1 MGYTQMQKIITFI
14 TLCIL
19 FTSSLMASEFTSI
32 GIKLGYNSSTFA
44 GNDIPGKGV
53 SSQGGV
59 AIGGFV
65 CYTFNQRFS
74 LRQEVLFTIKGAK
87 INTIGDVYLTNLFMY
102 FELPLL
108 AKMTFLSGHR
118 VQPNIFIGPAFD
130 LTIMA
135 TNDVAVLEDI
145 RSYDLGIV
153 FGAGIDVW
161 KISIDVRF
169 NIGLLNFDQ
178 SDDDI
183 DLKNRTFSFM
193 VGFAF

>member
-1 MGYTQMQKIITFI
+1 MGYTQMQKIISSI

-19 FTSSLMASEFTSI
+19 ITSSLMAGEFTGI
-32 GIKLGYNSSTFA
+32 GINLGYNSSTFA

-65 CYTFNQRFS
+65 GYTFNQRFS

-87 INTIGDVYLTNLFMY
+87 INTIGDVYLSNLFMY
-102 FELPLL
+102 IELPLL
-108 AKMTFLSGHR
+108 AKMTFLSGQK

-193 VGFAF
+193 VRFAF

>member
-1 MGYTQMQKIITFI
+1 MQKIIIII
-14 TLCIL
+14 TLFIL
-19 FTSSLMASEFTSI
+19 FTSSLITGEFSNI
-32 GIKLGYNSSTFA
+32 GIKVGYNSSTFA

-53 SSQGGV
+53 SSQSGV

-65 CYTFNQRFS
+65 CYSFNQRFS
-74 LRQEVLFTIKGAK
+74 LRQEVFFTTKGAK

-108 AKMTFLSGHR
+108 AKMTFLSEHR
-118 VQPNIFIGPAFD
+118 VQPNIFIGPAFG
-130 LTIMA
+130 LTIIA

-145 RSYDLGIV
+145 RSYDLGVV
-153 FGAGIDVW
+153 FGAGIDLW

-178 SDDDI
+178 SADDI
-183 DLKNRTFSFM
+183 DLKNRTFSSM

>member
-1 MGYTQMQKIITFI
+1 MQKILVSI

-19 FTSSLMASEFTSI
+19 FNSSLVAGEFTSI
-32 GIKLGYNSSTFA
+32 GIKVGYNSSTFA

-53 SSQGGV
+53 SAQGGA

-65 CYTFNQRFS
+65 GYTFNQRFS
-74 LRQEVLFTIKGAK
+74 LRQEVLITIKGAK
-87 INTIGDVYLTNLFMY
+87 INTIGDVYLTNLFIY

-108 AKMTFLSGHR
+108 AKMTFLSEHR
-118 VQPNIFIGPAFD
+118 VQPNIFIGPAFG

-145 RSYDLGIV
+145 RSYDIGIV

-161 KISIDVRF
+161 RFSVDVRF
-169 NIGLLNFDQ
+169 NIGLVNFDL
-178 SDDDI
+178 SDDNI
-183 DLKNRTFSFM
+183 DLKNRTFSSM